1 MPNDARLIIG
11 NLFKENGDL
20 NNEYKNP
27 AKYML
32 KEDLFENNNIITIKY
47 SGLNQAELYFEFI
60 DGDIIKNRQ
69 YNDYKNY
76 NLNFKDN
83 NKIHYFGLYNQ
94 EINTY
99 AYINNEDNN
108 IKILYKDGYENLS
121 PVLPTGNKNMNF
133 SL

>member
-1 MPNDARLIIG
+1 MPTDARLIIG

-60 DGDIIKNRQ
+60 DEDIIKNRQ